1 MKLRNILAFWMTSF
15 KNSSPGCPK
24 ILAYMLEHKYTDANL
39 KFELLKGKDQHTA
52 RSLLEACPKEDFC
65 VYVAN
70 LIRSVCGGCE
80 EYDDEDIHPIDEVY
94 EEDLYLSKVVDLHGA
109 VIATRL
115 QFNEDNIVQKNPFA
129 RDPDD
134 EEYTGFTGNE
144 GVSTTHFFRDSV
156 SILDSCPL

>member
-1 MKLRNILAFWMTSF
+1 
-15 KNSSPGCPK
+15 
-24 ILAYMLEHKYTDANL
+24 MLEHKYTDANL